1 MYKGEA
7 DWDLIGKVKSN
18 PRMRIPVFGNGD
30 VDTPEK
36 ALEYKNRYGVDGIMI
51 GRASIGYPWI
61 FNEIK
66 HFMKTGEKLTPPDL
80 KDRVE
85 AAREHLR
92 MSVLWKGEHVGIAE
106 MKRHYSN
113 YFRGI
118 AHFKDFKTKLVSSFN
133 LNEINETLNYIE
145 VHSEEFSFVLSE

>member
-1 MYKGEA
+1 
-7 DWDLIGKVKSN
+7 
-18 PRMRIPVFGNGD
+18 
-30 VDTPEK
+30 
-36 ALEYKNRYGVDGIMI
+36 
-51 GRASIGYPWI
+51 
-61 FNEIK
+61 
-66 HFMKTGEKLTPPDL
+66 MKTGEKLTPPDL

-145 VHSEEFSFVLSE
+145 DHSEEFTFVLAD